1 MPTTTPINFFESE
14 AISLFLK
21 AAILIIL
28 AFYAIFALMVV
39 RQVDLMSKT
48 LITKVSPI
56 LKAFS
61 ILHAGVAIGLI
72 VLAWGIL

>member
-1 MPTTTPINFFESE
+1 MEVNFFNSE
-14 AISLFLK
+14 VLISILK
-21 AAILIIL
+21 LAILIIL
-28 AFYAIFALMVV
+28 VFYALFALLIV

-48 LITKVSPI
+48 LITPVSPV

-61 ILHAGVAIGLI
+61 IIHAGVAIGLI